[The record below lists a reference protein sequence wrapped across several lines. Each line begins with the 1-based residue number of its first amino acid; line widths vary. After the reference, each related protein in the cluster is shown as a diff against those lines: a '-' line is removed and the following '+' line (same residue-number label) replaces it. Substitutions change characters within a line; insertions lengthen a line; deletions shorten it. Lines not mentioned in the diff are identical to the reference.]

1 MHLAQLPRTLKPSRA
16 PQVPLVR
23 AQHAESIVH
32 EAEIGARW
40 GCHHAGHWWWL
51 LGWHRGTK
59 GLVPCHPHCPTSHPG
74 GLCTEGVLLVQEQP
88 PNPVPSP
95 SPPATE
101 QPPGAGH
108 HRCHRGALLEP
119 SQVWKAPSDFP
130 LPGSGERLRRVPA
143 EGLCYLQLLA
153 ARRGHT
159 ANGEAAAGQLGAVS
173 VAAPLTPESPQMC
186 TESCACTNGVRAIG
200 SPWQNVLLGVGRR
213 VWGCGALRAGLCGH
227 RPTTGPPPQGARGP
241 QGELRQPRLCC
252 SLWKGKLRHGQRMW
266 LSLGHGGDWPSRC
279 TLAWVGRRCQHRG
292 VRGTFFWGGG
302 HCSKSAPWRLG
313 CPKHRGFS
321 AWGKPLPPAP
331 CCTPGSRR
339 PPFVLGG
346 PPPASRTEPFPPL
359 RAPLRPLCPF
369 KRTPG
374 VAAGLSSCPRWTR
387 DWTAPDSPGRVGTAA
402 TTGTA
407 ASAGTRADPVGLG
420 GAHKKRGR
428 TSDGDPHSPDPTG
441 VLGPIAGGARRSLGT
456 FVTPLGWHWM
466 STLIGDG
473 GSMAIWGGRRAL
485 RGEAACLLGVRPHGH
500 GAPVPRC

>member
-1 MHLAQLPRTLKPSRA
+1 MQQISTLAFG
-16 PQVPLVR
+16 VPK
-23 AQHAESIVH
+23 AQGIF
-32 EAEIGARW
+32 
-40 GCHHAGHWWWL
+40 CL
-51 LGWHRGTK
+51 
-59 GLVPCHPHCPTSHPG
+59 
-74 GLCTEGVLLVQEQP
+74 
-88 PNPVPSP
+88 
-95 SPPATE
+95 
-101 QPPGAGH
+101 
-108 HRCHRGALLEP
+108 
-119 SQVWKAPSDFP
+119 
-130 LPGSGERLRRVPA
+130 
-143 EGLCYLQLLA
+143 
-153 ARRGHT
+153 
-159 ANGEAAAGQLGAVS
+159 GEAAA
-173 VAAPLTPESPQMC
+173 PRT
-186 TESCACTNGVRAIG
+186 
-200 SPWQNVLLGVGRR
+200 VL
-213 VWGCGALRAGLCGH
+213 H
-227 RPTTGPPPQGARGP
+227 P
-241 QGELRQPRLCC
+241 RQPPSTLC
-252 SLWKGKLRHGQRMW
+252 
-266 LSLGHGGDWPSRC
+266 
-279 TLAWVGRRCQHRG
+279 
-292 VRGTFFWGGG
+292 
-302 HCSKSAPWRLG
+302 PW
-313 CPKHRGFS
+313 
-321 AWGKPLPPAP
+321 
-331 CCTPGSRR
+331 
-339 PPFVLGG
+339 G

>member
-1 MHLAQLPRTLKPSRA
+1 MLPLRRPATLMHLAQLPRTLKPSRA

-40 GCHHAGHWWWL
+40 GCHHAGHWWRL
-51 LGWHRGTK
+51 LGWHGGTK
-59 GLVPCHPHCPTSHPG
+59 GPVLCRPHCPTSHPG

-95 SPPATE
+95 FPPATE

-292 VRGTFFWGGG
+292 VRGTFFWGGVIAANQ
-302 HCSKSAPWRLG
+302 HLG
-313 CPKHRGFS
+313 V
-321 AWGKPLPPAP
+321 WGAQSTGDFLPG
-331 CCTPGSRR
+331 GSRC
-339 PPFVLGG
+339 PPHRAAPQAAAVH
-346 PPPASRTEPFPPL
+346 PL
-359 RAPLRPLCPF
+359 
-369 KRTPG
+369 
-374 VAAGLSSCPRWTR
+374 
-387 DWTAPDSPGRVGTAA
+387 
-402 TTGTA
+402 
-407 ASAGTRADPVGLG
+407 
-420 GAHKKRGR
+420 
-428 TSDGDPHSPDPTG
+428 
-441 VLGPIAGGARRSLGT
+441 SLGA
-456 FVTPLGWHWM
+456 PP
-466 STLIGDG
+466 SQQN
-473 GSMAIWGGRRAL
+473 RAF
-485 RGEAACLLGVRPHGH
+485 PSPP
-500 GAPVPRC
+500 GAPAAALSL